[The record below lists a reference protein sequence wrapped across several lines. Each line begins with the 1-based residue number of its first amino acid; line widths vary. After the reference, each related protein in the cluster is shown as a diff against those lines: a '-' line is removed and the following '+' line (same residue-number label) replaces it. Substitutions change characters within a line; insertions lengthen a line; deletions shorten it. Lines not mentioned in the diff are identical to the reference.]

1 MTKSQYLDMCEQTG
15 QEVDWE
21 KCPPEWEDFP
31 DFILDFM
38 NLYNYM
44 GDRIYP
50 DIGYIGK
57 DFTNFKYLKEL
68 YGVPK
73 HQEELLNE
81 FNLFMESRRIKESQ
95 KHLKEAHDKMKRKTG
110 G

>member
-31 DFILDFM
+31 EHVIDYM
-38 NLYNYM
+38 NLYNCL

-50 DIGYIGK
+50 EVGYIGK
-57 DFTNFKYLKEL
+57 DFTNFKFLKEQ
-68 YGVPK
+68 YEVPK
-73 HQEELLNE
+73 HQEEFLFE
-81 FNLFMESRRIKESQ
+81 IILFMETRRINESQ
-95 KHLKEAHDKMKRKTG
+95 EALKKAHDKIKRKTSG
-110 G
+110 